1 MSREQEQPVEQERKA
16 CRSAHF
22 AGSNVELCFFF
33 FFYARGLVGL
43 ALVGWGAVRL
53 LRSLMVWFFLP
64 QMEAFLFLFFFSV
77 VRRRF
82 LRVRHHL
89 TAQGYIGN
97 TRLHEAFHM
106 KKDPPPKKRS
116 WQQQHDK
123 CWKNSKMTHPIVRI
137 SSPITQV
144 VSGRLLAASDWLH
157 RIKTLQVSVMIRC
170 VQKSLLWTEEFP
182 KPKTCSIF
190 HRVSAVESEEVLTLM
205 NDLDCFFNLP
215 IRTERRALSLGSFV
229 KKEEK
234 KGHKEQL
241 RCHLWR
247 ILYS

>member
-1 MSREQEQPVEQERKA
+1 MWSWVFFFSFTPGVWWDWRWLDEAPCVF
-16 CRSAHF
+16 CAHWWF
-22 AGSNVELCFFF
+22 GFSYPRWRLFFF
-33 FFYARGLVGL
+33 F
-43 ALVGWGAVRL
+43 
-53 LRSLMVWFFLP
+53 
-64 QMEAFLFLFFFSV
+64 FFFSV

-182 KPKTCSIF
+182 KPKKCSIF

>member
-1 MSREQEQPVEQERKA
+1 MWSWVFFFSFTPGVWWDWRWLDEAPCVF
-16 CRSAHF
+16 CAHWWF
-22 AGSNVELCFFF
+22 GFSYPRWRLFFF
-33 FFYARGLVGL
+33 FFFFCCAQEIPASQAPFNRTRIHWQHE
-43 ALVGWGAVRL
+43 AP
-53 LRSLMVWFFLP
+53 RSL
-64 QMEAFLFLFFFSV
+64 S
-77 VRRRF
+77 
-82 LRVRHHL
+82 
-89 TAQGYIGN
+89 
-97 TRLHEAFHM
+97 HE
-106 KKDPPPKKRS
+106 PPPKKRS

-144 VSGRLLAASDWLH
+144 VSGRLLAASDRLH

-182 KPKTCSIF
+182 KPKKCSIF

-229 KKEEK
+229 KKK
-234 KGHKEQL
+234 KKKKRRKKRPQGAAQVSFMKNTVFL
-241 RCHLWR
+241 M
-247 ILYS
+247 S

>member
-1 MSREQEQPVEQERKA
+1 M
-16 CRSAHF
+16 
-22 AGSNVELCFFF
+22 FFF
-33 FFYARGLVGL
+33 FLLRPGFGGTGAGWMRRRASSALTDGLVFPTPDG
-43 ALVGWGAVRL
+43 GF
-53 LRSLMVWFFLP
+53 SFS
-64 QMEAFLFLFFFSV
+64 FFFSV

-170 VQKSLLWTEEFP
+170 VQKSLL
-182 KPKTCSIF
+182 
-190 HRVSAVESEEVLTLM
+190 
-205 NDLDCFFNLP
+205 
-215 IRTERRALSLGSFV
+215 
-229 KKEEK
+229 
-234 KGHKEQL
+234 
-241 RCHLWR
+241 
-247 ILYS
+247 